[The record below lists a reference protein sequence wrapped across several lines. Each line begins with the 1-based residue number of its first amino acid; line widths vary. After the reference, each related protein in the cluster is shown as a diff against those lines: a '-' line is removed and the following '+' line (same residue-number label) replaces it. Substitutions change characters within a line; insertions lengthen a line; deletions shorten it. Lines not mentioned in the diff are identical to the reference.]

1 MMQDKSTTMGST
13 AGYAAVF
20 IAGLAIGTLA
30 TGGLLLYMAPSSSKK
45 MRQEVMTNTKSM
57 RDQAYDRADDLKDNA
72 DDWLSRGRS
81 QSKRLARQAQ
91 GMREDAMDRMQDL
104 QKRGQRQAKR
114 QSKTA
119 RGFVGAGRRFID
131 RVLG

>member
-1 MMQDKSTTMGST
+1 MMQDRSTMMGST

-30 TGGLLLYMAPSSSKK
+30 TGGLLLYMAPTSSKK
-45 MRQEVMTNTKSM
+45 MRQEATKRAREL
-57 RDQAYDRADDLKDNA
+57 RDQAYDRADDLKENA
-72 DDWLSRGRS
+72 NDWLSRGRS
-81 QSKRLARQAQ
+81 QGKRWARQTR
-91 GMREDAMDRMQDL
+91 GMREEAIDSMQDL
-104 QKRGQRQAKR
+104 QKRGERQFKR

-119 RGFVGAGRRFID
+119 HGVVGAGRRIID

>member
-1 MMQDKSTTMGST
+1 MMQDKSTMSST

-30 TGGLLLYMAPSSSKK
+30 TGGLLLYMAPTSSKK
-45 MRQEVMTNTKSM
+45 MRQEVVKNTKGM
-57 RDQAYDRADDLKDNA
+57 RDQAYDRADDLKDSAN
-72 DDWLSRGRS
+72 DWLSRGRS
-81 QSKRLARQAQ
+81 QGKKLARQAR
-91 GMREDAMDRMQDL
+91 GMREDVVDNMQDW
-104 QKRGQRQAKR
+104 QKQGQRQLKR

-119 RGFVGAGRRFID
+119 HGFVGAGRRFID

>member
-1 MMQDKSTTMGST
+1 MQDKSTIMSST

-30 TGGLLLYMAPSSSKK
+30 TGGLLLYMAPSSSKR
-45 MRQEVMTNTKSM
+45 MRQEVMKNTKGM
-57 RDQAYDRADDLKDNA
+57 RDQAYDRADDLKDSAN
-72 DDWLSRGRS
+72 DWLSRGRS
-81 QSKRLARQAQ
+81 QGKRLSRQARD
-91 GMREDAMDRMQDL
+91 MREDVMDSMEDM
-104 QKRGQRQAKR
+104 QKRGQRQLKR

-119 RGFVGAGRRFID
+119 HGFVGAGRRFID